1 MGGGDGEGGGG
12 DGEGGGGDGGNTKRA
27 PQSAQSVPLSHWTGV
42 PNKSKSEPG
51 PPSWHA
57 LLFARPHVLVHH
69 IGGGEGGGEGGGGE
83 GGGEGG
89 GGEGGGEGGEKKRG
103 PQSVQSVPKMHR
115 ATAPYRAV
123 CEPGPPS
130 WHAPLLA

>member
-1 MGGGDGEGGGG
+1 MGGGGGEGGGG

-69 IGGGEGGGEGGGGE
+69 IGGGGGVD
-83 GGGEGG
+83 
-89 GGEGGGEGGEKKRG
+89 GGEGGGEGGEK
-103 PQSVQSVPKMHR
+103 
-115 ATAPYRAV
+115 
-123 CEPGPPS
+123 
-130 WHAPLLA
+130 

>member
-12 DGEGGGGDGGNTKRA
+12 DGEGGGGDGGNMKRA
-27 PQSAQSVPLSHWTGV
+27 PQSAQSVPLSHKAIEPYWAV
-42 PNKSKSEPG
+42 CEPG

-57 LLFARPHVLVHH
+57 LLFAKAHVLVHH

-89 GGEGGGEGGEKKRG
+89 GGEGGGEGGEK
-103 PQSVQSVPKMHR
+103 
-115 ATAPYRAV
+115 
-123 CEPGPPS
+123 
-130 WHAPLLA
+130 

>member
-1 MGGGDGEGGGG
+1 M
-12 DGEGGGGDGGNTKRA
+12 GGGGDGGNMKRA

-57 LLFARPHVLVHH
+57 PLFAYAHVLVHH

-83 GGGEGG
+83 GGGGEGGGKGGGGEGGGGEGGGGKGGGEGG
-89 GGEGGGEGGEKKRG
+89 GGEGGGEGGEK
-103 PQSVQSVPKMHR
+103 
-115 ATAPYRAV
+115 
-123 CEPGPPS
+123 
-130 WHAPLLA
+130 